1 MLPVRMIVGLGNPG
15 AEYQETRHNIGFMAL
30 DRLASQLGAVWR
42 VDRAR
47 KAQLAT
53 GAGALLV
60 KPQTFMN
67 NSGECAGPLMR
78 YFKWAPEQV
87 LCVYDDISFPVGAM
101 RLRLAGSAGG
111 HNGMKSLIAHLGTER
126 FPRLRVGIGLP
137 GQKDMVGHVLGR
149 FTPAERPLLD
159 DCLDRVV
166 AALALALRQGVET
179 AANRYNVK
187 KEKKQSKPEAPDS
200 EPSKKEADPEGEKQE
215 SISHSESLA

>member
-42 VDRAR
+42 ADRAR

-53 GAGALLV
+53 GAGVLLV

-67 NSGECAGPLMR
+67 NSGECVGPLMR

-149 FTPAERPLLD
+149 FTPVERPLLD

-166 AALALALRQGVET
+166 AALTLALRQGVEA

-187 KEKKQSKPEAPDS
+187 KEKKPKMTE
-200 EPSKKEADPEGEKQE
+200 EAD
-215 SISHSESLA
+215 SESLKEGTDPGREKQV